1 MPPRKRAA
9 AAAGQG
15 ELLSVS
21 TTKEIQD
28 ILWKAADKLRGSMD
42 AAQYKEFVLGLVF
55 LKYVSDAF
63 AERRKELAADPE
75 LAQIPEHRRAAFLE
89 EKDEYTE
96 KNVFWVPPTARWD
109 HISENA
115 PSAEGGVGK
124 LIDTAMDE
132 VMKANKTLTGVLP
145 KIFNRDNVDQNRLK
159 ELVDLISD
167 ARFTGH
173 GDHPAQDVL
182 GKTYEYFLER
192 FARAEG
198 KRAGEFYT
206 PASVVRLIVEVL
218 EPYQGRVYDPAC
230 GSGGMFVQ
238 SGKFVARRGK
248 DHTHDIV
255 VYGQEANERTWRLA
269 KMNLAIHG
277 MDPKGVGDRW
287 ADTFADDKLPD
298 LKADFVMANPP
309 FNMSDWARKAEDRRW
324 RYGTPPQSNANYA
337 WLQHIVSKLG
347 DRGSAGVVLSNGSMS
362 SKQSGEGEIRAAM
375 VEADLVSCMIAL
387 PGNLF
392 RTTAIPACLW
402 FLTKDKSPQGAKAL
416 EDRRSRVLFIDAR
429 SMGTMLDRTERI
441 LTGEDL
447 EKISDT
453 YHAWRGTESA
463 KEKRLSYEDVP
474 GYCYSATVEEIEKHD
489 YALTPGRYVGAA
501 EAAEDPDAEPVGE
514 RIARLTKELFEQLD
528 ESARLDAVVR
538 EQLGRIH
545 D

>member
-1 MPPRKRAA
+1 
-9 AAAGQG
+9 
-15 ELLSVS
+15 
-21 TTKEIQD
+21 
-28 ILWKAADKLRGSMD
+28 
-42 AAQYKEFVLGLVF
+42 
-55 LKYVSDAF
+55 
-63 AERRKELAADPE
+63 
-75 LAQIPEHRRAAFLE
+75 
-89 EKDEYTE
+89 
-96 KNVFWVPPTARWD
+96 
-109 HISENA
+109 
-115 PSAEGGVGK
+115 
-124 LIDTAMDE
+124 MDE
-132 VMKANKTLTGVLP
+132 VMKANKALTGVLP
-145 KIFNRDNVDQNRLK
+145 KIFNRDNVDQQRLK

-173 GDHPAQDVL
+173 GDRPAQDVL
-182 GKTYEYFLER
+182 GEVYEYFLER

-218 EPYQGRVYDPAC
+218 EPYEGRVYDPAC

-238 SGKFVARRGK
+238 SGKFVARRRGQ
-248 DHTHDIV
+248 DHTHDLAI
-255 VYGQEANERTWRLA
+255 YGQEANERTWRLA

-298 LKADFVMANPP
+298 LQADFVMANPP
-309 FNMSDWARKAEDRRW
+309 FNMSDWARKSDDRRW
-324 RYGTPPQSNANYA
+324 RYGVPPQSNANYA

-375 VEADLVSCMIAL
+375 VEADLVACMIAL

-429 SMGTMLDRTERI
+429 ALGTMVDRTERV
-441 LTGEDL
+441 LTEEDL
-447 EKISDT
+447 AKVADT
-453 YHAWRGTESA
+453 YHAWRGTGSA
-463 KEKRLSYEDVP
+463 REKGLAYEDVP
-474 GYCYSATVEEIEKHD
+474 GFCYSATLEEVAKHD
-489 YALTPGRYVGAA
+489 FVLTPGRYVGAA
-501 EAAEDPDAEPVGE
+501 VEEEDPDAEPVGE
-514 RIARLTKELFEQLD
+514 RIARLTKELFAQLD

-538 EQLGRIH
+538 EQLGRV
-545 D
+545 DG